1 MDFDLWAY
9 IIVGLIV
16 AVIAGFII
24 HRNESLYSY
33 LKERIKRYFG
43 KLDVPVTS
51 NGIIINVR
59 APYEIPIGS
68 FTNITATFRGTL
80 TRGFFSCQIVDCFEK
95 DSWSPA
101 TSTLR
106 NLDINRQTGVLN
118 FINEKRTDRLC
129 KKWSY
134 CRESSLCGFE
144 RKRNLTYLEYHRSVS
159 GFANAN
165 LDFFLVWPVK
175 TFTF

>member
-118 FINEKRTDRLC
+118 FINEKRTETWAIKPEPTLTTG
-129 KKWSY
+129 KGK
-134 CRESSLCGFE
+134 LIIGVFE
-144 RKRNLTYLEYHRSVS
+144 ER
-159 GFANAN
+159 
-165 LDFFLVWPVK
+165 DFVK
-175 TFTF
+175 NGHI